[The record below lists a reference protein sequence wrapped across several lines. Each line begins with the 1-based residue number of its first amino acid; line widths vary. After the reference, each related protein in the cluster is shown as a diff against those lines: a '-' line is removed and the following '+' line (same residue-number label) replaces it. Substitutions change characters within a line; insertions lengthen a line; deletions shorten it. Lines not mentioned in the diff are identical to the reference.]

1 MAALLAIIE
10 GVNGIVN
17 KNDRKNIEKKTLHQ
31 KLQKLIV
38 ALGVP
43 YLAMMLIVF
52 LMLYQFNREY
62 TTTLHNA
69 TTASEFNFDF
79 KENLDL
85 DMYYFVVGNKSVD
98 HLPLEEVENAR
109 KVIKRLQKT
118 TTTKENQWRVKSLLR
133 LCDRLSECMVNIQ
146 NTEKYDS
153 RMEQLEHDIYILT
166 RLIQTYMGEYIHYEV
181 KQLSDIQVSVQ
192 HRMMMMIGLVM
203 GLCLL
208 LFAIMVIYSTRVSR
222 TITGPVYQLCKKV
235 ESIGTGNFTVEPIE
249 TDNVEMD
256 KLDDG
261 FNEMAVKIQ
270 QLLQLEKDNQK
281 ALRKAE
287 MELLQAQINPH
298 FLYNTLDSI
307 IWLAE
312 AHQDEEVIQ
321 MTSNL
326 STFFRTS
333 LSKGKDIISIGSEKQ
348 QVESYLKIQQVRYS
362 DILEYTIKIPE
373 NLMEYNIPKLT
384 LQPLVENALYHGVK
398 NRRGIGHID
407 VLGIDDGDYIILK
420 VIDDGAGMKPEQL
433 EALREGI
440 YEDRHTGLG
449 LLNVHNRLKLYY
461 GEDYHISFDS
471 VFGEGSTIT
480 IRIPKKID

>member
-1 MAALLAIIE
+1 MKE
-10 GVNGIVN
+10 KQNRSKG
-17 KNDRKNIEKKTLHQ
+17 KKTLHRQ
-31 KLQKLIV
+31 MQNLSIV
-38 ALGVP
+38 LGIPFLV
-43 YLAMMLIVF
+43 LLLIVF
-52 LMLYQFNREY
+52 PMVYQFNREY
-62 TTTLHNA
+62 ATTLHNA

-85 DMYYFVVGNKSVD
+85 DMYYFVVGNKNVD

-118 TTTKENQWRVKSLLR
+118 TTSKENKWRVKSLLR
-133 LCDRLSECMVNIQ
+133 LCDRLSECMVSIQ
-146 NTEKYDS
+146 NTKKYDS

-166 RLIQTYMGEYIHYEV
+166 KLIQTYMGEYIHFEV
-181 KQLSDIQVSVQ
+181 KQLSEIQTSIQQRV
-192 HRMMMMIGLVM
+192 MMMIGMVAGFCILI
-203 GLCLL
+203 
-208 LFAIMVIYSTRVSR
+208 FAIMVVYSTRVSKN
-222 TITGPVYQLCKKV
+222 ITEPVYQLCKKV
-235 ESIGTGNFTVEPIE
+235 ETIGKGDFTVEVIK
-249 TDNVEMD
+249 TDSVEMG
-256 KLDDG
+256 KLDEG
-261 FNEMAVKIQ
+261 FNEMAVKIK
-270 QLLQLEKDNQK
+270 QLLQREKDNQK

-312 AHQDEEVIQ
+312 AHQDNEVIQ

-333 LSKGKDIISIGSEKQ
+333 LSKGKDIISLESEKQ

-362 DILEYTIKIPE
+362 DILEYSIKISE
-373 NLMEYNIPKLT
+373 KLMNFDIPKLT

-398 NRRGIGHID
+398 NKRGIGHIQ
-407 VLGIDDGDYIILK
+407 VVGIDDDDYILLK
-420 VIDDGAGMKPEQL
+420 VIDDGAGMKKEQL

-461 GEDYHISFDS
+461 GEDYSITFESE
-471 VFGEGSTIT
+471 FGEGSEIT
-480 IRIPKKID
+480 IRIPKKNE